1 MVTRRRLY
9 FAGRHHS
16 LLKMIVTGENK
27 GPRHSVELTDL
38 VEAGYVFFDGI
49 EYAATADG
57 ERVNDTWQ
65 NMKDT
70 DQ

>member
-1 MVTRRRLY
+1 
-9 FAGRHHS
+9 
-16 LLKMIVTGENK
+16 MIVTGENK